1 MDKLI
6 NELSISALFRLQ
18 EHPQAETPAHT
29 AQPAY
34 PRLLFK
40 LSSTTYTANK
50 SSQDISDSAPAG
62 DQLGSAN
69 TQNNFQAEILLQIT
83 WTLFG

>member
-6 NELSISALFRLQ
+6 KELSISALFRLQ
-18 EHPQAETPAHT
+18 EHTQAETPAQP

-40 LSSTTYTANK
+40 LSSTTYTDNK
-50 SSQDISDSAPAG
+50 SSQDISDSAQRVTNWA
-62 DQLGSAN
+62 Q
-69 TQNNFQAEILLQIT
+69 QIHKT
-83 WTLFG
+83 ISKWKFCYR